1 MSSNK
6 KNEALRSLPSVNN
19 VLKDEEIIGLISK
32 SKFDL
37 VSNISSKVIE
47 DERRRI
53 IAEDSPE
60 MPIYDEIITKIKN
73 QYYRLTTPNLQA
85 VINGTGV
92 ILHTNLGR
100 AKLSKDALL
109 AVSQAAINYSNLEYN
124 IDQGIRG
131 SRHDHVEDL
140 LIELTGAEAAMVV
153 NNNAAAVIL
162 ILKEMAIEKEV
173 IVSRGQLVEIGGSF
187 RVSEIM
193 SQSGAKLVEVG
204 TTNKTHRYD
213 YERAISNNTGLLMK
227 VHTSNFRIIGFTKEV
242 CLKTLVELGAE
253 HQLPV
258 YEDLGSG
265 LFYDFKHVGIGEEPT
280 IQEVVR
286 AGADIISF
294 SGDKL
299 LGGPQAG
306 IIVGKKQYI
315 DRLKKNQL
323 ARSLRVDK
331 MTLAALEATL
341 RHYLLN
347 EAVDKIP
354 TLKMI
359 LMNIKTIEQK
369 SKILYEQIKLIAKD
383 KAVVEIID
391 GYSEIGGGSMPDVQL
406 PTKLIAIRPI
416 NLPIHKM
423 EQSLRVTT
431 PHVIGRISEDR
442 FLLDIRTIEE
452 DEYDIIAEKLQYV
465 LK

>member
-1 MSSNK
+1 MLSNQ
-6 KNEALRSLPSVNN
+6 KNESLRNLPSVNN
-19 VLKDEEIIGLISK
+19 VLQDETILELINQSKFVLIS
-32 SKFDL
+32 
-37 VSNISSKVIE
+37 NITSKVIE
-47 DERRRI
+47 KERQRI
-53 IAEDSPE
+53 LEDNNPE
-60 MPIYDEIITKIKN
+60 KPTYEEIIRKIKA
-73 QYYRLTTPNLQA
+73 QYNKLALPHLQS

-100 AKLSKDALL
+100 AKLSKDALH

-124 IDQGIRG
+124 LELGKRG
-131 SRHDHVEDL
+131 SRYEHVEDL

-162 ILKEMAIEKEV
+162 VLREMAKDKEV

-193 SQSGAKLVEVG
+193 AQSGAKLVEVG

-213 YERAISNNTGLLMK
+213 YERAITDNTGLLMK

-242 CLKTLVELGAE
+242 CLKTLVELGE
-253 HQLPV
+253 EFQIPV

-265 LFYDFKHVGIGEEPT
+265 LFYDFKKHGIGEEPT
-280 IQEVVR
+280 IQEVVN

-306 IIVGKKQYI
+306 IIVGKKKYI

-323 ARSLRVDK
+323 TRSLRIDK

-341 RHYLLN
+341 RHYLIG
-347 EAVDKIP
+347 EAVEKIP
-354 TLKMI
+354 TLNMI
-359 LMNIKTIEQK
+359 LMSPDVIEDKCRVLSEQLK
-369 SKILYEQIKLIAKD
+369 PILKD
-383 KAVVEIID
+383 TAVVEIID
-391 GYSEIGGGSMPDVQL
+391 GYSEIGGGSMPDVKL
-406 PTKLIAIRPI
+406 PTKLIAIKPFK
-416 NLPIHKM
+416 LLIHLM
-423 EQSLRVTT
+423 ERSLRETN
-431 PHVIGRISEDR
+431 PHIIGRIADDM
-442 FLLDIRTIEE
+442 FLLDVRTIEPE
-452 DEYDIIAEKLQYV
+452 EYALIVEKLEEV